1 MATVLFISTAMFV
14 RPRVLTEEDLS
25 IQDIHCLGLE
35 LQEEFEM
42 DVGKLVRGMKNLR
55 SEASIQHEAIVEEY
69 EWQEIGQSED

>member
-1 MATVLFISTAMFV
+1 M
-14 RPRVLTEEDLS
+14 LTEEDLS

-55 SEASIQHEAIVEEY
+55 NDGSVQNEVIAEED
-69 EWQEIGQSED
+69 EWQEGGQSEEYREEHKERG